1 MNPILKS
8 KDLTKIIYSILYKAE
23 SETLEQRDLGRIKS
37 LTLQEINVSG
47 KVSDVDVREV
57 GKFGNLEHL
66 IINGFDI
73 DDELMGI
80 INGLYRLKTIQFTKS
95 RFKTK
100 KSFDSLL
107 DYEIFDRC
115 EGATSVV
122 GNSRRIRIV
131 GQNRTIIDLEELGDL
146 SQVEELDLNDLS
158 VKNIVRVQRMP
169 ELSTLDL
176 SGSVIDDAKSIA
188 RLSLKTNLD
197 DEYLI
202 I

>member
-47 KVSDVDVREV
+47 KVSDVDAREV

-80 INGLYRLKTIQFTKS
+80 INGLDRLKTIQFTKI

-100 KSFDSLL
+100 KIFYYLL

-131 GQNRTIIDLEELGDL
+131 GQNRTIIDLEKLGDL

-158 VKNIVRVQRMP
+158 VKNIVRVQQMP
-169 ELSTLDL
+169 KLSTLDL

-188 RLSLKTNLD
+188 RLSLKTNLN